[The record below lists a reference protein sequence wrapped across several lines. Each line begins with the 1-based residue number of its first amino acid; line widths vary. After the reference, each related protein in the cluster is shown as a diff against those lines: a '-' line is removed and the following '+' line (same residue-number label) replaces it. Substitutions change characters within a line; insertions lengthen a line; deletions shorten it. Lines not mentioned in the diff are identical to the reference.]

1 MVGCGLSSPAFP
13 SGGGVDAG
21 PEAPAAALLSTPPP
35 PVDAALAEAAL
46 LRHYGLVGHARPLAA
61 ERDRNFMVTLA
72 DGTRRVFKVYNAA
85 DDAAARDFQ
94 TGVLLH
100 MERVGVA
107 CAVPRL
113 VPTRGGAAD
122 CGVAAGGQDHRA
134 ILISVVP
141 GEARDLSRAGAGL
154 RRDLGRVA
162 AEVGTALAGYDHP
175 AARRVLLWDPM
186 QLGRLAG
193 IVDLVPDPGQRRW
206 LGGVVERFVAEVRP
220 RALALPAQV
229 IHNDMSG
236 SNVLVDG
243 GRVCG
248 VIDFGDMVR
257 APRVNEIAIAANYA
271 VAGDRDPLA
280 AIADL
285 IEGYE
290 AVRPLDEAEVD
301 LLYDLVLARLA
312 VRVLMYQWRA
322 ELFPDNRDYI
332 LRNGATGARLAEVF
346 AGLAPGAGRD
356 AILKRWTSRRTVP

>member
-1 MVGCGLSSPAFP
+1 MSAAQPRAGRVA
-13 SGGGVDAG
+13 AG
-21 PEAPAAALLSTPPP
+21 PSPGEAAELLSTPPP
-35 PVDAALAEAAL
+35 RVDTALAEAAL
-46 LRHYGLVGHARPLAA
+46 LRHYGLVGRASILAA

-85 DDAAARDFQ
+85 EDAAAREFQ
-94 TGVLLH
+94 NGVLLH

-113 VPTRGGAAD
+113 VPTREGAVD
-122 CGVAAGGQDHRA
+122 CGVAVGGHDHRA

-141 GEARDLSRAGAGL
+141 GEARDLSGASPSL

-193 IVDLVPDPGQRRW
+193 VVELIPDPAQRRW
-206 LGGVVERFVAEVRP
+206 LAGVVERFVAEVRP

-243 GRVCG
+243 DRVSG
-248 VIDFGDMVR
+248 VIDFGDMVL
-257 APRVNEIAIAANYA
+257 APRVNEVAIASNYA
-271 VAGDRDPLA
+271 VAADRDPLA
-280 AIADL
+280 AIADVV
-285 IEGYE
+285 EGYE
-290 AVRPLDEAEVD
+290 AVRALAEAEVA

-312 VRVLMYQWRA
+312 VRVLMYRWRA
-322 ELFPDNRDYI
+322 ELFPENRDYI
-332 LRNGATGARLAEVF
+332 LRNGATGARLAEAF

-356 AILKRWTSRRTVP
+356 ALLKRWTSGRRMP